1 MRCAQLDRHLTAV
14 DEARESYSISELAKE
29 FEITTRTIRF
39 YEDRRLLN
47 PARRGRTRIYSPRDR
62 VRLKLVLRGKRL
74 GFSLN
79 EIADIIDMYDAES
92 GEAGQLEYFL
102 EKIRARRDALER
114 QREDIDITLKE
125 LAVIEVQCRRS
136 LSEVAGP
143 RRGRPRRAPA

>member
-1 MRCAQLDRHLTAV
+1 MRCAQLDRHLAAA

-47 PARRGRTRIYSPRDR
+47 PARRGRTRVYSPRDR

-102 EKIRARRDALER
+102 EKIRQRRDALER

-125 LAVIEVQCRRS
+125 LAGIEAQCRQS
-136 LSEVAGP
+136 LSEVAAV
-143 RRGRPRRAPA
+143 RRGRPRRARA